1 MNALKHSQP
10 ALANGNQGAPT
21 TFIQLNNTED
31 LTSLLAFERTLDG
44 KTVIVV
50 ANISEG
56 TQSFKAVG
64 NYVPNEKN
72 IYVSSQYELEN
83 GEFILPSFG
92 YVVFTTQN

>member
-10 ALANGNQGAPT
+10 ALANGNHGAPT

-31 LTSLLAFERTLDG
+31 LTSLLAFERTLNG

-50 ANISEG
+50 ANLSEG

-64 NYVPNEKN
+64 NYIPNEKN
-72 IYVSSQYELEN
+72 IYVTSEFTFKN
-83 GEFILPSFG
+83 GEFSLPSFG